1 MEQIKLHYFD
11 VKCISRLVVGDK
23 NLDISRAKRE
33 SWFLNQT
40 KVKQSIFNRIVG
52 FIAEIE
58 G

>member
-11 VKCISRLVVGDK
+11 AKCISRWVVGDK

-40 KVKQSIFNRIVG
+40 KAKQYF
-52 FIAEIE
+52 
-58 G
+58 